1 MMYRMVV
8 TDLDGTLLNSQ
19 KQVSDGNAQAIM
31 RLKDDET
38 VFVMATG
45 RSDVMTRAYTK
56 QLKNADIV
64 IGCDGAVIRNVRTG
78 EILYEN
84 HLSSETCHK
93 TFKICEKYG
102 LQYYVFAKDELV
114 SDDPKNERFLIHQKF
129 NQTVEKE
136 EQIPMQVVDDLKEY
150 VKDHIVYKIVVSHN
164 DTHYLDKV
172 AEVVKKETDADAIRS
187 GKRVL
192 AVKARGVSKAEAVK
206 KLAQKLDISMDEV
219 IAFGD
224 EVNDIEMLK
233 LAGLGIA
240 MENADDAVK
249 QAADKIAGN
258 NDQDGVGKEL
268 EQIFGNAGK

>member
-1 MMYRMVV
+1 MYRMVV

-31 RLKDDET
+31 KLKDHDV

-45 RSDVMTRAYTK
+45 RSDVMTKSYTR

-78 EILYEN
+78 QILYED
-84 HLSSETCHK
+84 HISSETCHK
-93 TFKICEKYG
+93 TFEICRKYG

-114 SDDPKNERFLIHQKF
+114 SDDPRNERFLIHQKF

-136 EQIPMQVVDDLKEY
+136 EQIPMQVVDDLDQY
-150 VKDHIVYKIVVSHN
+150 VKEHMIYKIVVSHD
-164 DTHYLDKV
+164 DTHYLDEV
-172 AEVVKKETDADAIRS
+172 AKVVKQETDADAIRS

-192 AVKARGVSKAEAVK
+192 AVKAKGVSKAEAIK
-206 KLAQKLDISMDEV
+206 KLAQILEISIEDI

-224 EVNDIEMLK
+224 EVNDIEMLT
-233 LAGLGIA
+233 LVGLGIA
-240 MENADDAVK
+240 MENADDVVK
-249 QAADKIAGN
+249 EAADRIAGN

-268 EQIFGNAGK
+268 EKIFGNAAK

>member
-1 MMYRMVV
+1 MYRMVV

-19 KQVSDGNAQAIM
+19 KQVSDANAKAIEK
-31 RLKDDET
+31 LKDQNIT
-38 VFVMATG
+38 FVMATG

-64 IGCDGAVIRNVRTG
+64 IGCDGAVIRNIRTG

-93 TFKICEKYG
+93 TFEICQKYG

-114 SDDPKNERFLIHQKF
+114 SDNPQNERFLIHQQF
-129 NQTVEKE
+129 NKTVKE
-136 EQIPMQVVDDLKEY
+136 DEQIPMKVVDDLKKY

-164 DTHYLDKV
+164 DTNYLDKV

-206 KLAQKLDISMDEV
+206 KLAQKLNIQVKDI

-224 EVNDIEMLK
+224 EVNDIEMLT

-240 MENADDAVK
+240 MENADDAIK
-249 QAADKIAGN
+249 QAADIIAGN

-268 EQIFGNAGK
+268 GKIFGNAGK

>member
-1 MMYRMVV
+1 MYRMVV
-8 TDLDGTLLNSQ
+8 TDLDGTLLNDQ
-19 KQVSDGNAQAIM
+19 KQVSKANAKAIQK
-31 RLKDDET
+31 LKDQNIT
-38 VFVMATG
+38 FVMATG

-64 IGCDGAVIRNVRTG
+64 IGCDGAIIRNIRTG

-93 TFKICEKYG
+93 TFEICQKYG

-114 SDDPKNERFLIHQKF
+114 SDNPQNERFLIHQKF
-129 NQTVEKE
+129 NQTVEKDQ
-136 EQIPMQVVDDLKEY
+136 QIPMQVVDDLKEY

-164 DTHYLDKV
+164 DTNYLDKV
-172 AEVVKKETDADAIRS
+172 AGVVKRETDADAIRS

-192 AVKARGVSKAEAVK
+192 AVKARGVSKAEAIK
-206 KLAQKLDISMDEV
+206 KLAQVLEISIKNI

-233 LAGLGIA
+233 LVGLGIA
-240 MENADDAVK
+240 MENAEDAVK
-249 QAADKIAGN
+249 QAADVIAGN

-268 EQIFGNAGK
+268 EKIFGNAGK

>member
-1 MMYRMVV
+1 MYRMVV
-8 TDLDGTLLNSQ
+8 TDLDGTLLNNK
-19 KQVSDGNAQAIM
+19 KQVSEGNAEAI
-31 RLKDDET
+31 RKLKDQDT
-38 VFVMATG
+38 VFVMASG

-64 IGCDGAVIRNVRTG
+64 IGCDGAIIRNIRNG

-93 TFKICEKYG
+93 TFKICQKYN

-114 SDDPKNERFLIHQKF
+114 SDDPENERFLIHQKF
-129 NQTVEKE
+129 NQTVEE
-136 EQIPMQVVDDLKEY
+136 DEQIPMQVVDDLDQY
-150 VKDHIVYKIVVSHN
+150 VDDHIIYKIVVSHN
-164 DTHYLDKV
+164 DTQYLDKV

-206 KLAQKLDISMDEV
+206 KLAQVLEISIKDI

-233 LAGLGIA
+233 LVGLGIA
-240 MENADDAVK
+240 MENADDVVK
-249 QAADKIAGN
+249 EAADVIAGN

-268 EQIFGNAGK
+268 EKIFGNAGK